1 MVHLLKGLVS
11 RIRQKLR
18 ERRLT
23 RLRDA
28 ALKYINLLNR
38 GMIAEGYSRQK
49 RQQFFREL
57 AKEGKF
63 YQGEET

>member
-1 MVHLLKGLVS
+1 LAHTLKDLVS

-18 ERRLT
+18 DWQLT
-23 RLRDA
+23 KLRNA

-38 GMIAEGYSRQK
+38 GMIVEGYSRQK